1 MRLKGKW
8 ILVMLLLVLF
18 ALLGFGISVIHP
30 IDAAISVA
38 VSSLRSPL
46 MTNTFTVLTYLASPA
61 ALVFF
66 SLLLIL
72 MIREQKYWTPILANL
87 SISVFLNLGL
97 KDVFMRARPT
107 EISQLVVET
116 NFSFPSGHAMAAMCF
131 YGFIIYLISRSPR
144 LARFRRPLSSAL
156 GALIALIGFSRV
168 YLGVHYTGDVLA
180 GYAIGAAYLITFT
193 SFVSAYFHQDGTL
206 SALLPNS
213 PRSRF
218 AHSLAHAM
226 DGIIGGLKAER
237 NMIIHFG
244 AMVLVT
250 IFGLLLGCSPLEW
263 CVLFIFFALVLT
275 AELFNT
281 AMEAAVDLFTTQIH
295 PKAKLA
301 KDTAAGAVLACSLF
315 AAIAGAVIFVPKLLR
330 LLR

>member
-8 ILVMLLLVLF
+8 ILVMLLLVMF

-30 IDAAISVA
+30 ADAAISVA
-38 VSSLRSPL
+38 VASLRSPL
-46 MTNTFTVLTYLASPA
+46 MTNILTVLTYLASPA

-97 KDVFMRARPT
+97 KDVFMRVRPT

-131 YGFIIYLISRSPR
+131 YGFIIYLIARSPR

-206 SALLPNS
+206 SALLPNN

-218 AHSLAHAM
+218 AHSLAHAT

-281 AMEAAVDLFTTQIH
+281 AMEAAVDLFTTEIH

>member
-30 IDAAISVA
+30 ADAAISVA
-38 VSSLRSPL
+38 LASLRSPL
-46 MTNTFTVLTYLASPA
+46 MTNFFTVLTTLASPP
-61 ALVFF
+61 ALIFF

-72 MIREQKYWTPILANL
+72 LIREQKYWTPILANL

-97 KDVFMRARPT
+97 KDVFMRVRPT
-107 EISQLVVET
+107 EVSQLVLET

-131 YGFIIYLISRSPR
+131 YGFIIYLLARSPR
-144 LARFRRPLSSAL
+144 LRRFKKSLSVAL
-156 GALIALIGFSRV
+156 GALIALIGLSRV

-193 SFVSAYFHQDGTL
+193 SFVSAYFHEDRTL
-206 SALLPNS
+206 SALLPGTVNA
-213 PRSRF
+213 RF

-281 AMEAAVDLFTTQIH
+281 AMEAAVDLFTTDIH

-315 AAIAGAVIFVPKLLR
+315 AAIAGAVIFVPKLLK
-330 LLR
+330 LLK